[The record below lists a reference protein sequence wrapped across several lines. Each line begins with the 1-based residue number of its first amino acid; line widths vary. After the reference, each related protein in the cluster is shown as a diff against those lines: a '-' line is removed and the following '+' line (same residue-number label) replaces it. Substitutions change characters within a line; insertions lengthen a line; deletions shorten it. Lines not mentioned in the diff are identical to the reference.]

1 MPYSFGKSREVILQ
15 HRTNRERRE
24 DLFGATLKKLSK
36 PSKKFEKQP
45 ILSFP
50 ENAALLVFIFILL
63 MSKLSFN
70 IFLTDTGHAAPK
82 TALKG
87 RAI

>member
-1 MPYSFGKSREVILQ
+1 MPLKSQ
-15 HRTNRERRE
+15 APRRP
-24 DLFGATLKKLSK
+24 FRSNIKKIVK
-36 PSKKFEKQP
+36 AFKKFEKQP

-50 ENAALLVFIFILL
+50 ENTALSVLIFILL

-70 IFLTDTGHAAPK
+70 IFLTDTGHTAPK